1 MSIKQQ
7 GGIFG
12 RNPTF
17 NDVDVEGTLTV
28 NGEPISDFGTM
39 AQQDADS
46 VNIDGGSIDGVS
58 LGTNSAV
65 TEADIDNLNINGN
78 TISTTNT
85 NGNLTIAPNGLG
97 IVEIDT
103 TITADD
109 SQGTEVIKVL
119 PNSVKQGML
128 GITMGRN
135 FDRPNREVSF
145 GYYAGDNFGQGP
157 SFGVQMGSTLAMR
170 VHDSGRISVPN
181 GGGIWFVNTPDAT
194 GSTSE
199 LLDDYE
205 QGTFTPVVKGTTSN
219 PSVTSGTAYGRYTK
233 IGNRVFGN
241 VYMRQVW
248 SSAGSGTLYVDG
260 FPYVMFENHFPGISL
275 GLTDLVGTISNGYL
289 TTVYGT
295 SGCAA
300 VLTGAS
306 GVTGSNRYITFMF
319 QYVTGEN

>member
-1 MSIKQQ
+1 MTIKQQ

-17 NDVDVEGTLTV
+17 NDVTV
-28 NGEPISDFGTM
+28 DGDLVVDGAVTVPNDSISG
-39 AQQDADS
+39 DA
-46 VNIDGGSIDGVS
+46 IDGGTPTPAALVIQSASSPIQLNDAAGVRRW
-58 LGTNSAV
+58 LIQKG
-65 TEADIDNLNINGN
+65 ADDLFFYRYNTGGGYAGNPLTIN
-78 TISTTNT
+78 STTGLSTFEGNIKMKT
-85 NGNLTIAPNGLG
+85 AGNG
-97 IVEIDT
+97 IDFSA
-103 TITADD
+103 TA
-109 SQGTEVIKVL
+109 GT
-119 PNSVKQGML
+119 G
-128 GITMGRN
+128 
-135 FDRPNREVSF
+135 
-145 GYYAGDNFGQGP
+145 
-157 SFGVQMGSTLAMR
+157 
-170 VHDSGRISVPN
+170 
-181 GGGIWFVNTPDAT
+181 
-194 GSTSE
+194 TSE
-199 LLDDYE
+199 LFDDYE
-205 QGTFTPVVKGTTSN
+205 QGTFSPVVKGTTSN

-260 FPYVMFENHFPGISL
+260 FPYVMFENQFPGISF

-306 GVTGSNRYITFMF
+306 GVTGSNKYITFTF